1 MRSAWRRAP
10 DPGGR
15 VDGSTR
21 NRRDGSTRR
30 LLYGSVRGRAD
41 GSPRSRTGGRFGGR
55 TDAAARVRRRE
66 AAVRAAFLAPAA
78 AFLLL
83 FLGRP
88 LLDNITT
95 SLRDST
101 AATLLGGTAPFTG
114 PDNHVRLLASEEFR
128 QAAATTVLYTAGSL
142 AAQFTVGLALAL
154 FFQRRFPLG
163 RTVRSL
169 MLLPWLMPLV
179 ATGTVWR
186 WMLDTDDG
194 VVNGALRALHA
205 VPSGVPWLTGTHE
218 ALWSVI
224 LVNTW
229 VGIPFNTALLYA
241 GLQAIPPQVHEA
253 ARVDGAG
260 PVRLFRSVTWPLLR
274 PTAGVVLV
282 LGAVYTLRAPDV
294 VLALTGGGPAGAT
307 RTLAALAHE
316 QAYVRFDFGRAAA
329 TGNVLVLVSLGLALL
344 HLRAVRRARTP

>member
-1 MRSAWRRAP
+1 MRSAWRRTPDTGGHFGAP
-10 DPGGR
+10 SGGR
-15 VDGSTR
+15 SGGHS
-21 NRRDGSTRR
+21 
-30 LLYGSVRGRAD
+30 
-41 GSPRSRTGGRFGGR
+41 GGRSGSWPGR
-55 TDAAARVRRRE
+55 SSGRSSGRRSGAAARVRRRE
-66 AAVRAAFLAPAA
+66 TAVRAAFLAPAA

-83 FLGRP
+83 LLGRP
-88 LLDNITT
+88 LVDNITT

-128 QAAATTVLYTAGSL
+128 QAAATTALYTAGSL
-142 AAQFTVGLALAL
+142 AAQFTIGLALAL
-154 FFQRRFPLG
+154 FFQRCFPLG
-163 RTVRSL
+163 RVIRSL
-169 MLLPWLMPLV
+169 MLVPWLMPLV

-186 WMLDTDDG
+186 WMLDTDHG
-194 VVNGALRALHA
+194 VVNEALRALHA
-205 VPSGVPWLTGTHE
+205 VPHGVPWLTGTHE

-253 ARVDGAG
+253 ARLDGAG
-260 PVRLFRSVTWPLLR
+260 AGRLFRSITWPLLR
-274 PTAGVVLV
+274 PTAGVVLL

-294 VLALTGGGPAGAT
+294 VLVLTGGGPAGAT

-316 QAYVRFDFGRAAA
+316 QAYAQFEFGRAAA
-329 TGNVLVLVSLGLALL
+329 TGNVLVLGSLGLALL
-344 HLRAVRRARTP
+344 HLRAVRRDRTP

>member
-1 MRSAWRRAP
+1 MRSAWRRTP
-10 DPGGR
+10 DTGGHSGALPGGR
-15 VDGSTR
+15 S
-21 NRRDGSTRR
+21 
-30 LLYGSVRGRAD
+30 
-41 GSPRSRTGGRFGGR
+41 GGRSGCRSGSWPGLGSGR
-55 TDAAARVRRRE
+55 RSGEAARVRRRE

-83 FLGRP
+83 LLGRP
-88 LLDNITT
+88 LVDNVTT

-101 AATLLGGTAPFTG
+101 AATLLGGTASFTG
-114 PDNHVRLLASEEFR
+114 PDNHVRLFASEEFR
-128 QAAATTVLYTAGSL
+128 QAAATTALYTAGSL

-154 FFQRRFPLG
+154 FFQRSFPLG
-163 RTVRSL
+163 RVIRSL
-169 MLLPWLMPLV
+169 LLVPWLMPLV

-186 WMLDTDDG
+186 WMLDTDHG
-194 VVNGALRALHA
+194 VVNEALRALHA
-205 VPSGVPWLTGTHE
+205 VPDGVPWLTGTRE

-253 ARVDGAG
+253 ARLDGAG
-260 PVRLFRSVTWPLLR
+260 PVRLFRSITWPLLR

-294 VLALTGGGPAGAT
+294 VLVLTGGGPAGAT

-316 QAYVRFDFGRAAA
+316 QAYAQFEFGRAAA